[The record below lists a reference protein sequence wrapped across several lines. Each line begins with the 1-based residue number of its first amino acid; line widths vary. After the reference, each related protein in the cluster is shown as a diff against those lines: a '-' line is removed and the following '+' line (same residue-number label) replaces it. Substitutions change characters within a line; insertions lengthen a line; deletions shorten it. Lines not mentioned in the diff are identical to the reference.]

1 MKLPEPAGSV
11 PLRIA
16 GGARDATFLRPASV
30 AVRVNVAGG
39 VSDLSLD
46 EHHLGASSSQT
57 RLQSDG
63 YPTAESRYEID
74 ISGGVNQVSVRKS

>member
-11 PLRIA
+11 PRRIA

-30 AVRVNVAGG
+30 AVRVNVVGG

-46 EHHLGASSSQT
+46 EHHLGASSSQA

-63 YPTAESRYEID
+63 YPTAESRDEID
-74 ISGGVNQVSVRKS
+74 ISGGVSRVLVRKS